1 MTNWLEKQNGI
12 RSRATMER
20 SGLLGDE
27 LAFLVCSSIH
37 EMSLF
42 KWNCVAEKYSLSSES
57 VDFSV
62 QLEHDF
68 QLQMQR

>member
-1 MTNWLEKQNGI
+1 
-12 RSRATMER
+12 MER